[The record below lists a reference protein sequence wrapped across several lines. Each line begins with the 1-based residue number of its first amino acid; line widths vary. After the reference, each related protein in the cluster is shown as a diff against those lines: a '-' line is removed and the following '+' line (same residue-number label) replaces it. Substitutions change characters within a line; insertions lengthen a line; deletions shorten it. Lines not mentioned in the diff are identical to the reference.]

1 MFRPL
6 SHSLHFQNWPPKWS
20 LLENRTPPRPRPP
33 PPPLPQLRDVINDRS
48 FKVSIVIHYRETLSK
63 AIKAQR
69 ACYVPMIFLSSYF
82 VWISSVT
89 DAWGYFLWSNAYM
102 YITSSGPES
111 SPRVDFATQTGS
123 WYNLKSVVNGTN
135 VKIYVNNRLV
145 KEITM
150 SGKEANSRT
159 NNYVG
164 IWCHDSMDPIAGD
177 SFKGRIRKGR
187 YSMKKKK
194 KTPGGR
200 GGGAG
205 GEGL

>member
-1 MFRPL
+1 MIVRPCG
-6 SHSLHFQNWPPKWS
+6 SIACIAC
-20 LLENRTPPRPRPP
+20 LLCSN
-33 PPPLPQLRDVINDRS
+33 V
-48 FKVSIVIHYRETLSK
+48 F
-63 AIKAQR
+63 
-69 ACYVPMIFLSSYF
+69 SSYF

-89 DAWGYFLWSNAYM
+89 QAWGYFLWANAYM

-111 SPRVDFATQTGS
+111 SPRIGFATQTGS
-123 WYNLKSVVNGTN
+123 WYNLKSVVDGTN

-164 IWCHDSMDPIAGD
+164 IWCHNMDPVAGD
-177 SFKGRIRKGR
+177 SFKGKIRKGV

-194 KTPGGR
+194 TSG
-200 GGGAG
+200 G
-205 GEGL
+205 GEGWWGGRLWRRTNGIE

>member
-1 MFRPL
+1 MKPL
-6 SHSLHFQNWPPKWS
+6 SKSNPPP
-20 LLENRTPPRPRPP
+20 TPP
-33 PPPLPQLRDVINDRS
+33 PQLRDVINDRS

-69 ACYVPMIFLSSYF
+69 ACYVPMFFLSSYF

-89 DAWGYFLWSNAYM
+89 QAWGYFLWSNAYM

-123 WYNLKSVVNGTN
+123 WYNLKSVVDGTN

-164 IWCHDSMDPIAGD
+164 IWCHSMDPIAGD
-177 SFKGRIRKGR
+177 SFKGKIRKGR

-194 KTPGGR
+194 RREG
-200 GGGAG
+200 G
-205 GEGL
+205 GEGLVGRGCSGERIE